1 MRFAVSRGHPT
12 LAAVNESAEPQPIVV
27 GYDGSEQSN
36 DALALGAALADATG
50 ARLLLAGAYGPEDI
64 VRHEV
69 LDARRAEVRERLV
82 AVAESLP
89 RDASLQVQ
97 QRAVRGSS
105 VAAALQALAEAED
118 PRALVLGSC
127 HRGAVGRVLIG
138 GVADRLLHGAPC
150 PVIVAPRGL
159 AERGPVEIGVVC
171 VGFDG
176 SSEGWAALQRAAQ
189 IAAAAGARL
198 RIALAVPPLTGMP
211 MPVFPPEVVKE
222 HLEAAQIELDRARQS
237 VSRRLEPEARLL
249 RGDPAQ
255 QLAGEAG
262 HGVDLLVVGS
272 RGYGPLRRVLLGSV
286 SAALM
291 HAAPCPVMVVPRSAE
306 FQPSGDGMAAEDE
319 VMASR

>member
-1 MRFAVSRGHPT
+1 MRFAASRGQPT
-12 LAAVNESAEPQPIVV
+12 LAAMNESPEPQPIVV
-27 GYDGSEQSN
+27 GYDGSEQAN
-36 DALALGAALADATG
+36 DALALGAALANATG
-50 ARLLLAGAYGPEDI
+50 ARLLLAGAYGPDDV
-64 VRHEV
+64 VRHEA
-69 LDARRAEVRERLV
+69 LDARRADMRERLV

-97 QRAVRGSS
+97 QRAVPGSS

-127 HRGAVGRVLIG
+127 HRGAVGRVMIG
-138 GVADRLLHGAPC
+138 GVADRLLHGSPC
-150 PVIVAPRGL
+150 PVVVAPRGL
-159 AERGPVEIGVVC
+159 AERGTVELNTVC

-176 SSEGWAALQRAAQ
+176 SSEGWAALQRASQ
-189 IAAAAGARL
+189 LAAAAGARL
-198 RIALAVPPLTGMP
+198 RIALAVPALTGMP

-222 HLEAAQIELDRARQS
+222 RLEAAQIELDRARQS
-237 VSRRLEPEARLL
+237 VSKRLEPEARLL

-255 QLAGEAG
+255 QLAGEARQ
-262 HGVDLLVVGS
+262 GVDLLVVGS

-286 SAALM
+286 SGALM

-319 VMASR
+319 LMASR